1 MAGTADISKSRASA
15 QKIRLT
21 IFSVFILAK
30 ASNVSNND
38 PAVKRQGN
46 NKEYMHN
53 VITKTF
59 IPVSSSKILQYLS
72 FSPYF

>member
-1 MAGTADISKSRASA
+1 MAGATDISKSRASA
-15 QKIRLT
+15 QKVRLT
-21 IFSVFILAK
+21 ILSVFILAK
-30 ASNVSNND
+30 ASYVSNND

-46 NKEYMHN
+46 NKEYMHK

-59 IPVSSSKILQYLS
+59 ISVSLSKTPQYLS